1 MGSAGAPMVATEFFS
16 LSCSHCAA
24 FAREAL
30 PELKATWITPGRLR
44 WIYHDFP
51 TDLAAL
57 QAGAVARYLP
67 LERYDRFIETLFAA
81 QDRWAFGTGNV
92 TDALWKLA
100 GEAGMSRATFDQ
112 AVADKELRDWIVAQE
127 TAAEQRWHVDA
138 TPSFVIKDKLYA
150 GAMSAR
156 EFATILGS

>member
-1 MGSAGAPMVATEFFS
+1 FS

-30 PELKATWITPGRLR
+30 PELKAKWIAPGRLR

-57 QAGAVARYLP
+57 EAAAVARCLP
-67 LERYDRFIETLFAA
+67 PERYHRFIETLFAA
-81 QDRWAFGTGNV
+81 QDRWASGSADV
-92 TDALWKLA
+92 TDAVWKLA

-112 AVADKELRDWIVAQE
+112 AVADKELRDWVVGQE
-127 TAAEQRWHVDA
+127 TEAE
-138 TPSFVIKDKLYA
+138 
-150 GAMSAR
+150 
-156 EFATILGS
+156 

>member
-1 MGSAGAPMVATEFFS
+1 MGSAAAPQVATEFFS

-30 PELKATWITPGRLR
+30 PELKAKWIAPGRLR

-57 QAGAVARYLP
+57 EAAVVARCLP
-67 LERYDRFIETLFAA
+67 PERYDCFIEVLFAA
-81 QDRWAFGTGNV
+81 QDRWAFGTGDV

-100 GEAGMSRATFDQ
+100 GEAGMNRTTFDQ
-112 AVADKELRDWIVAQE
+112 AVADKELRDWVVGQE
-127 TAAEQRWHVDA
+127 TEAEQRWHVTA
-138 TPSFVIKDKLYA
+138 TPSFVIKDKLYT
-150 GAMSAR
+150 GAMSAS